1 VAEVGEEPEDKG
13 KGGTEKK
20 AGDDRE
26 IEGGVFAAMEDVAR
40 ESAKAEREFCAEVE
54 QCADDGE
61 REAKQEKHAA
71 EIT

>member
-1 VAEVGEEPEDKG
+1 VGEEPEEKG
-13 KGGTEKK
+13 KNGTEKK

-26 IEGGVFAAMEDVAR
+26 IKGGVFAVMEDVAGK
-40 ESAKAEREFCAEVE
+40 SAKAEGEFRAEVE

-71 EIT
+71 EIA

>member
-1 VAEVGEEPEDKG
+1 MAEVGEEPEDKG

-26 IEGGVFAAMEDVAR
+26 IKGGVFAVMEDVAGK
-40 ESAKAEREFCAEVE
+40 SAKAEGEFRAEVE